1 MPGEVQCLERSLEQY
16 HLTVTPSHEMYT
28 NQPRQMP
35 HRDLPKHNS
44 FIKIRR
50 VPRPRPFLAK
60 PLPQAFSLYGLKMEG
75 EGGEGETWEG
85 GYN

>member
-1 MPGEVQCLERSLEQY
+1 
-16 HLTVTPSHEMYT
+16 MYT

-60 PLPQAFSLYGLKMEG
+60 PLPQASSLYGLKMEE
-75 EGGEGETWEG
+75 EGGEGGNLG
-85 GYN
+85 GRLQLSEITGNGSAMTLMHCIPLL